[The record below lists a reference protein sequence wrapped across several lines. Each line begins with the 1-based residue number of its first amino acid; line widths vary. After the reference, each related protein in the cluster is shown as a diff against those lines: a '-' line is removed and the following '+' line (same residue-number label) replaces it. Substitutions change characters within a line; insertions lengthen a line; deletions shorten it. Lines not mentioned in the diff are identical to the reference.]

1 VSKLTALYEILENLT
16 HLHRA
21 LCTLAMKKKDVLIRN
36 EVDQLVAITQQE
48 QKLIKAV
55 AAAEEARLEAVR
67 ALYAEKGMTSGD
79 GTLADLIKLIT
90 AAEDKARLTHYR
102 NELIRIVSELR
113 EANELN
119 QQLLEQSLSFVNRTL
134 DLITDSPEEDF
145 IYSRPASDAYR
156 NANRNFINK
165 KA

>member
-1 VSKLTALYEILENLT
+1 MSKLTALYEILHNLT

-21 LCTLAMKKKDVLIRN
+21 LYTLAMQKKDVLIHN

-67 ALYAEKGMTSGD
+67 ALYAEKGMTSSGE
-79 GTLADLIKLIT
+79 TLADLIKLIT
-90 AAEDKARLTHYR
+90 AAEDKARLTQYR

-145 IYSRPASDAYR
+145 IYSRPASDVYR
-156 NANRNFINK
+156 NAKRNFINK